1 MSAVRRIIKSPAQ
14 VMEAVSIRSDGPEGT
29 KGRWSRWS
37 NKDLDPTPPA
47 QRIWT
52 SWSFFAF
59 QFSIAFSPT
68 TYNVGASLYAI
79 GLNWWII
86 FIASS
91 MSSPFRLYPVQS
103 NRGRD
108 IGLMS
113 ESVVASILIATLL
126 LFNSRAAAWYDGFT
140 SFTSGLSLL

>member
-1 MSAVRRIIKSPAQ
+1 MALRGRLAGARYALSSPGRFVESLRVDNNQ
-14 VMEAVSIRSDGPEGT
+14 PEHL
-29 KGRWSRWS
+29 KGKYGKWS
-37 NKDLDPTPPA
+37 NKDLDPTPPE
-47 QRIWT
+47 QRLWT

-91 MSSPFRLYPVQS
+91 QHANFR
-103 NRGRD
+103 
-108 IGLMS
+108 
-113 ESVVASILIATLL
+113 SVVL
-126 LFNSRAAAWYDGFT
+126 
-140 SFTSGLSLL
+140 GLGTDD